1 LRKALLLLLFPAILL
16 ADEVYFSP
24 RGQVR
29 DEILKRIN
37 HTHTTLDLAM
47 YSLTS
52 REIAAALD
60 EAARRGAK
68 VRIIR
73 DVSQTREKNDADPL
87 LGGPNLEVRLL
98 SGLGRGIMHD
108 KFAIFDEKEGF
119 TGSYNWTENAEMD
132 NHENAYFFTDPRIL
146 TAYEKE
152 FSRLWE
158 EARPLGQQGRP
169 APGGFFHAHPALS
182 LFGLFVILL
191 ALAAAFAT

>member
-1 LRKALLLLLFPAILL
+1 LKRAFLLLLLPALLL

-73 DVSQTREKNDADPL
+73 DISQTHEKNDADGL

-108 KFAIFDEKEGF
+108 KFAIFDGKEGF

-132 NHENAYFFTDPRIL
+132 NHENALFFSDPRIL
-146 TAYEKE
+146 AAYQKE
-152 FSRLWE
+152 FVRLWD
-158 EARPLGQQGRP
+158 EARPLKGQS
-169 APGGFFHAHPALS
+169 APSSPTFFRTHSALS
-182 LFGLFVILL
+182 IFGLIVIVL
-191 ALAAAFAT
+191 ALAAALTT